1 MFARTPSAHPRIKGQ
16 SLHRP
21 FSGRNIC
28 AKDPLH
34 RPFIVD
40 KCPFKGHFILECFLK
55 KIRRKQTIFF
65 ISFARSWSKRPF
77 IFAYNASDL
86 FVLLY
91 RLWINFY
98 SINDYRSKK
107 YTFTRCWYLFFLCSH
122 ELEKDFIKKK
132 MESYGE
138 TETELKILIKK
149 DAIQS
154 NDESIQLYKGDQK
167 SLQEKIWKS
176 SEKQEGLA
184 RMWRSTGGPKGDV
197 ASK

>member
-1 MFARTPSAHPRIKGQ
+1 
-16 SLHRP
+16 
-21 FSGRNIC
+21 
-28 AKDPLH
+28 
-34 RPFIVD
+34 
-40 KCPFKGHFILECFLK
+40 
-55 KIRRKQTIFF
+55 
-65 ISFARSWSKRPF
+65 
-77 IFAYNASDL
+77 
-86 FVLLY
+86 
-91 RLWINFY
+91 
-98 SINDYRSKK
+98 
-107 YTFTRCWYLFFLCSH
+107 
-122 ELEKDFIKKK
+122 